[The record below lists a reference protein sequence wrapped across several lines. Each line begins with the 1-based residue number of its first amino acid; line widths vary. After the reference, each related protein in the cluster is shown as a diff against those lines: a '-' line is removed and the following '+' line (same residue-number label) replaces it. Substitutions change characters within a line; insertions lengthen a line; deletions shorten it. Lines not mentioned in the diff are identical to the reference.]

1 MPDEQYKSL
10 RGIENTQDAT
20 LSNQLLENF
29 ITFYDWGFTD
39 AGAFYN
45 IEIPQSG
52 LYGGDLHKLRAVD
65 DPNYTDGQ
73 VWEGYRSNWVWE
85 TGVANS
91 EQPIRISGVFV
102 GGTFRATG
110 NVEQPYHINYPDGR
124 VVFDSAISTNTEVKL
139 DYAHKWVSVIPAE
152 GVPWFREI
160 QQGSFRADNS
170 TFTQFG
176 SGDWAQLGQTRV
188 QLPTVAVEVV
198 PAVGFKGRQLG
209 GGQYLYND
217 VLFYVVAENHWEC
230 NNLIDQIAYQNDRS
244 IWLFDTNKVAISG
257 VYPFNYRGELNEN
270 ALPSGL
276 YRQLVDEAP
285 NPSDPSYNFRYKSQC
300 FIHNTRGQGITQ
312 ISPNLYI
319 GTVRCSTESE
329 GI

>member
-1 MPDEQYKSL
+1 MVVEPGYKHL
-10 RGIENTQDAT
+10 RGMSNTQDAT
-20 LSNQLLENF
+20 LSNTLLENF

-39 AGAFYN
+39 LGAFYN

-52 LYGGDLHKLRAVD
+52 VYGGDRHKLRAVE
-65 DPNYTDGQ
+65 DPNYTNGQ

-85 TGVANS
+85 TGVINT
-91 EQPIRISGVFV
+91 EQPIKISGIFV

-110 NVEQPYHINYPDGR
+110 NVQAPYYIDYPDGR
-124 VVFDSAISTNTEVKL
+124 VVFDTAISTSTEVKL
-139 DYAHKWVSVIPAE
+139 EYAHKWVNVIPAE

-160 QQGSFRADNS
+160 QQGSFRSDNS

-188 QLPTVAVEVV
+188 QLPTVAVEVF
-198 PAVGFKGRQLG
+198 PAKSLEGRQLG
-209 GGQYLYND
+209 GGQTVISD
-217 VLFYVVAENHWEC
+217 ILFYVISESHWEC
-230 NNLIDQIAYQNDRS
+230 NNLMDQIIYQNDRS

-276 YRQLVDEAP
+276 YPQLVDGAP
-285 NPSDPSYNFRYKSQC
+285 NADDASYNFRYKRC
-300 FIHNTRGQGITQ
+300 FINSTNGNGITE
-312 ISPNLYI
+312 ISPDLYL
-319 GTVRCSTESE
+319 GTVRCSTEVDA
-329 GI
+329 I